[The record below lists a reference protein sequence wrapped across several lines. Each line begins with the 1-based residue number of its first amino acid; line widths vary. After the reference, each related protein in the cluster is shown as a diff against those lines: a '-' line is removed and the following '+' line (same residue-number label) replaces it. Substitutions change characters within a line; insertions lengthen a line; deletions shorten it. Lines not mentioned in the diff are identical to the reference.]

1 MRVSLATK
9 NIVGGTIFMQEMI
22 VKDVD
27 LMGNTVM
34 AAMDSGGTIWVGV
47 KWMCRGMGMS
57 EGQWKR
63 QITNIQKDLLLKKAG
78 SNLVLPTGGGEKEVF
93 CLKNDYLPIWL
104 AKISITPKIQ
114 KENPDLADK
123 LLDYQLKAK
132 DILAEAF
139 LPKQEPPTSV
149 AGQIQLL
156 AKGNMEL
163 NQRVDAVTED
173 VNSVKE
179 EMQEIKD
186 NLPILPL
193 EADNIVKAVK
203 RRGVEVLGGK
213 ESPAYNGRGLRQKLY
228 NDLYA
233 NLKHNFDVRT
243 YKAIRRK
250 DADKAVQIASEYK
263 PPLFLAQQIE
273 SVNAQHTLDLE
284 GGVHHG

>member
-1 MRVSLATK
+1 
-9 NIVGGTIFMQEMI
+9 MQEMI

-27 LMGNTVM
+27 LMGSTVM

-139 LPKQEPPTSV
+139 LSKQEPPTSV
-149 AGQIQLL
+149 AGQIQIFRKPYIFLHKVL
-156 AKGNMEL
+156 DSLWTQCYIKN
-163 NQRVDAVTED
+163 VDTKR
-173 VNSVKE
+173 KE
-179 EMQEIKD
+179 MI
-186 NLPILPL
+186 
-193 EADNIVKAVK
+193 
-203 RRGVEVLGGK
+203 
-213 ESPAYNGRGLRQKLY
+213 
-228 NDLYA
+228 
-233 NLKHNFDVRT
+233 
-243 YKAIRRK
+243 
-250 DADKAVQIASEYK
+250 
-263 PPLFLAQQIE
+263 
-273 SVNAQHTLDLE
+273 
-284 GGVHHG
+284 

>member
-1 MRVSLATK
+1 M
-9 NIVGGTIFMQEMI
+9 NDMI

-27 LMGNTVM
+27 LMGNSVM
-34 AAMDSGGTIWVGV
+34 AAMDNEGTIWGGV

-139 LPKQEPPTSV
+139 LPKQDDNV
-149 AGQIQLL
+149 QGQIQLL
-156 AKGNMEL
+156 AKGATEL
-163 NQRVDAVTED
+163 YNRVDGVESE
-173 VNSVKE
+173 VQSVKKE
-179 EMQEIKD
+179 LKEFKET
-186 NLPILPL
+186 LPL
-193 EADNIVKAVK
+193 LPEDADEISDLVKK
-203 RRGVEVLGGK
+203 RGVEILGGK
-213 ESPAYNGRGLRQKLY
+213 QSSAYNDRGLRMKLY
-228 NDLYA
+228 VNFYS
-233 NLKHNFDVRT
+233 NLKYNFKVRT
-243 YKAIRRK
+243 YKAIKRNQ
-250 DADKAVQIASEYK
+250 KAQAIEIVKKYE
-263 PPLFLAQQIE
+263 PPFFLAELIE
-273 SVNAQHTLDLE
+273 QANAQQNLDLK
-284 GGVHHG
+284 